1 MDLQKMGTWDEWLAT
16 RVQPEPLPGE
26 TSVAITS
33 ADFVATSLLN
43 SLYVDFGM
51 APLREGIADLFAEFE
66 EATRGQMINMRQ
78 FGQEGRQLAIQASAT
93 PEGRVR
99 LQMVHD
105 GEQLGTDLPLEK
117 ALALIDLLVACV
129 EAVTPKPD
137 AG

>member
-66 EATRGQMINMRQ
+66 EATRGQSIHMRQ
-78 FGQEGRQLAIQASAT
+78 VGPEGRQLEIQASAT

-99 LQMVHD
+99 VQMVHD
-105 GEQLGTDLPLEK
+105 DKQLGTDLPLEK
-117 ALALIDLLVACV
+117 ALALIELLMTCAQ
-129 EAVTPKPD
+129 AVTPKPE